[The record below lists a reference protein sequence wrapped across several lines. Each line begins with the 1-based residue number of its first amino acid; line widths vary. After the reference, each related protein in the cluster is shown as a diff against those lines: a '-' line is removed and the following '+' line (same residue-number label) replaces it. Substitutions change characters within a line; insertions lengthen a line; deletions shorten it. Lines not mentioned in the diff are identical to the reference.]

1 MSNESSANGGAPEP
15 EERPEREPGT
25 ELGELLPGL
34 ARVATGA
41 WLRTAVWGI
50 EASLR
55 LTGRVARAA
64 LSAED
69 AARLVQDVGSGL
81 RSYARELLGVQDL
94 DNRIRQ
100 LAPGPAARMR
110 AGARGENGP
119 TLREQGAELL
129 RQSADVTADDEIH
142 PAYARIL
149 SELAPDEGRILR
161 LLATHG
167 PQPSVDVLSSN
178 LLGAG
183 SQLVAQG
190 LNMIGTEAGTRH
202 VDRVPA
208 YLNNLHRLGLVWFSR
223 DPVEDPQRYQVLEAQ
238 PDAMEAIRQ
247 AGRAK
252 TAHRTVRL
260 TPFGEDFVRTVLPLE
275 EPAETEA

>member
-1 MSNESSANGGAPEP
+1 LSDEPSVNGSDP
-15 EERPEREPGT
+15 ERPARVPGT
-25 ELGELLPGL
+25 DLAELLPGL

-41 WLRTAVWGI
+41 WVRTAVWGI

-55 LTGRVARAA
+55 LTSRVARSA
-64 LSAED
+64 LSPDD

-81 RSYARELLGVQDL
+81 RDYARELLGVQDL

-100 LAPGPAARMR
+100 LAPGPAGRMR
-110 AGARGENGP
+110 TNARAPSSP

-129 RQSADVTADDEIH
+129 RQSADVSADDEIH

-161 LLATHG
+161 LLATDG
-167 PQPSVDVLSSN
+167 PQPSVDVLSTN
-178 LLGAG
+178 LLGTG
-183 SQLVAQG
+183 TQLVAQG
-190 LNMIGTEAGTRH
+190 VNMIGTEAGCRH

-208 YLNNLHRLGLVWFSR
+208 YLNNLHRLGLAWFSR
-223 DPVEDPQRYQVLEAQ
+223 DPLPDPMRYQVLEAQ
-238 PDAMEAIRQ
+238 PEAMEAIKQ

-252 TAHRTVRL
+252 TVHRTVRL
-260 TPFGEDFVRTVLPLE
+260 TPFGEDFCRVVLPLQ
-275 EPAETEA
+275 EPAEAEA